1 MYKDVSENVGS
12 SVLISSQNSFDIYF
26 RKFKASVETD
36 DFKIK
41 HSNIIHFKNRLILY
55 VLREW

>member
-1 MYKDVSENVGS
+1 MYKDVSENVGR

-26 RKFKASVETD
+26 REFKASVETA

-41 HSNIIHFKNRLILY
+41 PSNIIHFKNRLILY